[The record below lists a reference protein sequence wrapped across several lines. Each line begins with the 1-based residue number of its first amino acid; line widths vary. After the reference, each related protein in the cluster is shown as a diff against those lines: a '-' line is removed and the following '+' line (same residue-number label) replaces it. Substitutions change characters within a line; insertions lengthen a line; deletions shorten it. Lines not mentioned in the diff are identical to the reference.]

1 MVSRGLVD
9 ADVLPVFP
17 VVLVYG
23 IAELLFGRRVILVG
37 HADIPDYITVAHLRD
52 KRVTRKLHAVIIRP
66 DGHNLKLTGVAVE
79 IDIEIVSVI
88 LAEPCKLTVLER
100 YALDRSGKFITVRV
114 EIQGSVTEII
124 YRVGFTVLVLH
135 LLAAHAAYRTHTPGI
150 DTAEGI
156 AFVAV
161 EYAVLV
167 NAHLDKLLPAR
178 KHQAAAA
185 VLFRVDVARGAYR
198 EQAGVEPG
206 RAARDAFQG
215 NQPTAVTQRDAF
227 PVLAAA
233 DVHRLSLDP
242 PFGLAA
248 HFFGNRLQCLIA
260 VHPLVIYDDEFR
272 TVNLPD
278 LPVGDIPHA
287 GIDGTDHQ
295 RHMLPRRSCQREH
308 RFGIAVRRLQY
319 KETPDE
325 ALDAVQ
331 FQIVAPFAFT
341 HLLRRVAFRQPV
353 TLAHEVRVVVHID
366 GYMGMVREGEGQHVV
381 TLHLLP
387 LGRAVVSGDVRP
399 PVSFPVVYR
408 NHVRLSFKCRLNVFL
423 IRQMTGTGSRNFTLN
438 LPACTP
444 SLHR

>member
-1 MVSRGLVD
+1 M
-9 ADVLPVFP
+9 
-17 VVLVYG
+17 
-23 IAELLFGRRVILVG
+23 
-37 HADIPDYITVAHLRD
+37 
-52 KRVTRKLHAVIIRP
+52 
-66 DGHNLKLTGVAVE
+66 
-79 IDIEIVSVI
+79 
-88 LAEPCKLTVLER
+88 
-100 YALDRSGKFITVRV
+100 
-114 EIQGSVTEII
+114 
-124 YRVGFTVLVLH
+124 
-135 LLAAHAAYRTHTPGI
+135 
-150 DTAEGI
+150 
-156 AFVAV
+156 
-161 EYAVLV
+161 
-167 NAHLDKLLPAR
+167 
-178 KHQAAAA
+178 
-185 VLFRVDVARGAYR
+185 
-198 EQAGVEPG
+198 
-206 RAARDAFQG
+206 
-215 NQPTAVTQRDAF
+215 
-227 PVLAAA
+227 LAAA